1 MKKEGDKRQVIC
13 HNCGRSEATYLLRN
27 VDFNDKSGT
36 VENIL
41 SAVCDKCNEVISIPA
56 QSTPAIKATLDRMN
70 KEAASMEI
78 FDLNTKEGRE
88 RFLKSY
94 GIK

>member
-27 VDFNDKSGT
+27 VDLNDKSGT

-41 SAVCDKCNEVISIPA
+41 SAVCDKCNEVVSIPA

-70 KEAASMEI
+70 KEAASWKYLI
-78 FDLNTKEGRE
+78 LT
-88 RFLKSY
+88 LKRAE
-94 GIK
+94 KDF

>member
-1 MKKEGDKRQVIC
+1 MKKEGDKRHVIC
-13 HNCGRSEATYLLRN
+13 HNCGKSEATYLLRN
-27 VDFNDKSGT
+27 VDFSDKSGT

-41 SAVCDKCNEVISIPA
+41 SAVCDKCNEVVSIPA
-56 QSTPAIKATLDRMN
+56 QSTTAIKATLDRMN

-78 FDLNTKEGRE
+78 FDLNTKEGVE
-88 RFLKSY
+88 RFLKFY